1 MKHSYNTIEKLHYFN
16 HVQQVL
22 EPRQSWIWVIQH
34 RLPLFIRSDLYA
46 EYKLSQILLN
56 SCSHF
61 IKQHLRNLRSSIMAD
76 SDKSHKEKR
85 RRSAVSRLARRSTS
99 YALSA
104 TPPLSQRPLSSR
116 PHSGSL
122 FNEEERILT
131 LCSKS
136 GMGLFRK
143 FLDGKPGEKNWLFWM
158 DAEQM
163 THLEQHDLAR

>member
-1 MKHSYNTIEKLHYFN
+1 MMFLHA
-16 HVQQVL
+16 QQVL

-61 IKQHLRNLRSSIMAD
+61 IKQHLRNLRSSIIAD
-76 SDKSHKEKR
+76 LDNTNKSHREKR
-85 RRSAVSRLARRSTS
+85 KRSAVSSGRLVRRSTS

-116 PHSGSL
+116 PHSGSQ

-136 GMGLFRK
+136 GMELFKK
-143 FLDGKPGEKNWLFWM
+143 FLNSKPGEKNWLFWM